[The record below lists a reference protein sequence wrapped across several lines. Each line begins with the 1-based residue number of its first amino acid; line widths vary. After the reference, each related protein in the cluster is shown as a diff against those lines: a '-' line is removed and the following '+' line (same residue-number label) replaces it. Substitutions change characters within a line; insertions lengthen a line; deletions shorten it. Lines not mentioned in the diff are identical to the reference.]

1 VVQVRRVSNE
11 VMLRRKMAISVDLI
25 LIYNAP
31 AFYHAMNAVLGLEHD
46 VLDDAK
52 LCSGSR
58 ETMRYVG
65 LMPSTF
71 LANSGKRFDWT
82 CHKFAFNCDKREA
95 RLARACVR
103 ESNLRETHLVRAKK
117 GPPSLKRGRER
128 SSEKQRVPEQKKRHK
143 QHTQHQRH
151 KQQPE
156 TPNTHPTR
164 ARQRHKHPEII
175 QANTRMQ
182 SNTASP
188 ESRMASLL
196 EKTGKGMVCVGAS
209 SDKGKAAD
217 DNTAA
222 ERRNSKHAMLSH
234 FSRVEVR
241 AGEALLS
248 LYDYFA
254 TAVLQMASS
263 DPIHNHTR
271 AHVHTH
277 TPTHLSTDAT
287 RGAASEM
294 GNTGLGKN
302 VVHGVSLCVGGVKSV
317 VVQHVLHDD
326 ALEEEDVVMEEE
338 EHMVIEQKDVV
349 EEECHDDEMDIR
361 NAGDTSDDM
370 ATHMAL
376 QLLNSLFP

>member
-1 VVQVRRVSNE
+1 
-11 VMLRRKMAISVDLI
+11 
-25 LIYNAP
+25 
-31 AFYHAMNAVLGLEHD
+31 
-46 VLDDAK
+46 
-52 LCSGSR
+52 
-58 ETMRYVG
+58 
-65 LMPSTF
+65 
-71 LANSGKRFDWT
+71 
-82 CHKFAFNCDKREA
+82 
-95 RLARACVR
+95 
-103 ESNLRETHLVRAKK
+103 
-117 GPPSLKRGRER
+117 
-128 SSEKQRVPEQKKRHK
+128 
-143 QHTQHQRH
+143 
-151 KQQPE
+151 
-156 TPNTHPTR
+156 
-164 ARQRHKHPEII
+164 
-175 QANTRMQ
+175 
-182 SNTASP
+182 
-188 ESRMASLL
+188 MASLL

-209 SDKGKAAD
+209 SDKGKAAED
-217 DNTAA
+217 DTAA

-302 VVHGVSLCVGGVKSV
+302 VVHGVSLYVGGVQSV

-376 QLLNSLFP
+376 QLLNNLFPCPTPLLPPPLLSRHLSCCLSSPSRLFPAVACTARLYSKFLIHCTDMSNKHTHAQNVHITHVHTHICTHVYAHTHTCTRTSACICSHTEHMACVGAHIQKDGQRDRSKQSL

>member
-1 VVQVRRVSNE
+1 
-11 VMLRRKMAISVDLI
+11 
-25 LIYNAP
+25 
-31 AFYHAMNAVLGLEHD
+31 
-46 VLDDAK
+46 
-52 LCSGSR
+52 
-58 ETMRYVG
+58 
-65 LMPSTF
+65 
-71 LANSGKRFDWT
+71 
-82 CHKFAFNCDKREA
+82 
-95 RLARACVR
+95 
-103 ESNLRETHLVRAKK
+103 
-117 GPPSLKRGRER
+117 
-128 SSEKQRVPEQKKRHK
+128 
-143 QHTQHQRH
+143 
-151 KQQPE
+151 
-156 TPNTHPTR
+156 
-164 ARQRHKHPEII
+164 
-175 QANTRMQ
+175 
-182 SNTASP
+182 
-188 ESRMASLL
+188 MASLL

-209 SDKGKAAD
+209 SDKGKAAED
-217 DNTAA
+217 DTAA

-302 VVHGVSLCVGGVKSV
+302 VVHGVSLCVGGVQSV

-376 QLLNSLFP
+376 QLLNSLFPCPTPPPPPPPPPSPPPPPPPPPPLKKGLYTCILIRKSDCVYVYSCVYVCGCVWMGESV